1 MQKIIYLLLIISTIT
16 GCKTQ
21 STTQSSSSKVEKQ
34 GTTKDIKSAPKNIE
48 DPNKI
53 WGNYILTQEDIKM
66 LEAKSL
72 YPATIQEIIAFS
84 NESAWPL
91 ALQNL
96 LKQEKPK
103 NAFPPYN
110 ITFMAEIINE
120 NHLLIYKIPF
130 AANTQMPDSLLLD
143 KEDFYIIL
151 RK

>member
-1 MQKIIYLLLIISTIT
+1 MRKIIYLLLIISTISA
-16 GCKTQ
+16 CKTQ
-21 STTQSSSSKVEKQ
+21 SKVSKVGK
-34 GTTKDIKSAPKNIE
+34 GKDGATNVKHTFQKIE

-66 LEAKSL
+66 LETKQL
-72 YPATIQEIIAFS
+72 YPAMIQEIIAFS

-103 NAFPPYN
+103 NEFPPYN
-110 ITFMAEIINE
+110 MTLITEITNE
-120 NHLLIYKIPF
+120 NDLLIYKVPF
-130 AANTQMPDSLLLD
+130 AENAQMPDSLLLD
-143 KEDFYIIL
+143 KEDFYIIV